1 MTLKQVEDEAKSLGL
16 EIRDYVPRFSDE
28 ELVQYYN
35 AVLNDGYWQNFC
47 RQIHIPG
54 DKEGKMMATLL
65 ALPEDPRYRWAF
77 EPDKHHITDFDKG
90 YVLSKF
96 KECLMK

>member
-1 MTLKQVEDEAKSLGL
+1 MLTRTILMNKMFNKNMTLKQVEDEAKSLGL

-28 ELVQYYN
+28 ELDQYYN

-54 DKEGKMMATLL
+54 DKEGKMMAHCLHYLKTRVIVGLL
-65 ALPEDPRYRWAF
+65 NL
-77 EPDKHHITDFDKG
+77 I
-90 YVLSKF
+90 SII
-96 KECLMK
+96 